1 MKFFTMEFFTKLI
14 SEVNANPK
22 FKEGIG
28 DFSGSMI
35 WRDTD
40 KGFGLYFEIRNGE
53 IPEFREAKEGEEA
66 DFILEAAYDPAWIE
80 IGKGNMFIREAVMTG
95 QMVVTGSIVEL
106 GAYTDGW
113 AVLLGTMAQMPKE
126 F

>member
-1 MKFFTMEFFTKLI
+1 
-14 SEVNANPK
+14 
-22 FKEGIG
+22 
-28 DFSGSMI
+28 
-35 WRDTD
+35 
-40 KGFGLYFEIRNGE
+40 
-53 IPEFREAKEGEEA
+53 
-66 DFILEAAYDPAWIE
+66 
-80 IGKGNMFIREAVMTG
+80 MFIREAVMTG

>member
-1 MKFFTMEFFTKLI
+1 MKFFTMEFFNKLM
-14 SEVNANPK
+14 SEVNENPK
-22 FKEGIG
+22 FKEGMG
-28 DFSGSMI
+28 EFAGSMI
-35 WRDTD
+35 WRATD
-40 KGFGLYFEIRNGE
+40 IGFGLYFEIKRGE
-53 IPEFREAKEGEEA
+53 ITNVREAEEGEEA

-95 QMVVTGSIVEL
+95 QMVVTGSIIEL

-113 AVLLGTMAQMPKE
+113 AVLLGTMAEMPKE